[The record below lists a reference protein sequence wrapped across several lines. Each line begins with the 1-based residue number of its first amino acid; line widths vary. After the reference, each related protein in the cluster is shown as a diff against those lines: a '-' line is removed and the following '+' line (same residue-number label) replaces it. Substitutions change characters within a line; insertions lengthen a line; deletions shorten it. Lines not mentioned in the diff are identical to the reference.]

1 MSRRTDRIGEQV
13 RAEVARI
20 LREEVTDPRIGLVTL
35 TRVDVAPDLS
45 NARIFWSTVG
55 DRDEIER
62 GLSSAAG
69 FVRGRLARVL
79 PLRKVPEL
87 RFLWDP
93 SLELGDRTLAA
104 LRNLSPEDAPE
115 GEETDDGT
123 A

>member
-104 LRNLSPEDAPE
+104 LRNLSPEDAQE
-115 GEETDDGT
+115 GEETDDG
-123 A
+123 AA

>member
-1 MSRRTDRIGEQV
+1 MSRRTERIGEQV

-20 LREEVTDPRIGLVTL
+20 LREEATDPRIGLVTL

-55 DRDEIER
+55 DRQEIER
-62 GLSSAAG
+62 GLASAAG

-79 PLRKVPEL
+79 SLRKVPEL

-104 LRNLSPEDAPE
+104 LRDLSPQAA
-115 GEETDDGT
+115 EEPDDGT

>member
-1 MSRRTDRIGEQV
+1 MSRRTERIGEQV

-20 LREEVTDPRIGLVTL
+20 LREEVTDPRIGMVTL
-35 TRVDVAPDLS
+35 TRIDVAPDLS

-62 GLSSAAG
+62 GLTSAAG

-104 LRNLSPEDAPE
+104 LRNLSPEDPQE
-115 GEETDDGT
+115 GEETDDG
-123 A
+123 AA

>member
-1 MSRRTDRIGEQV
+1 MSRRTERIGEQV

-20 LREEVTDPRIGLVTL
+20 LREEVTDPRIGMVTL
-35 TRVDVAPDLS
+35 TRIDVAEL
-45 NARIFWSTVG
+45 
-55 DRDEIER
+55 ER
-62 GLSSAAG
+62 GLTSAAG

-104 LRNLSPEDAPE
+104 LRNLSPEDPQE
-115 GEETDDGT
+115 GEETDDG
-123 A
+123 AA

>member
-20 LREEVTDPRIGLVTL
+20 LHEEVTDPRIGLVTL
-35 TRVDVAPDLS
+35 TRIDVAPDLS

-62 GLSSAAG
+62 GLTSAAG

-104 LRNLSPEDAPE
+104 LRNLSPEAPQE
-115 GEETDDGT
+115 GEETDDG
-123 A
+123 AA

>member
-20 LREEVTDPRIGLVTL
+20 LREEVSDPRIGLVTL
-35 TRVDVAPDLS
+35 IRVDVAPDLS

-104 LRNLSPEDAPE
+104 LRNLSLEDAQE
-115 GEETDDGT
+115 GEETDDG
-123 A
+123 AA

>member
-20 LREEVTDPRIGLVTL
+20 LHEEVTDPRIGLVTL
-35 TRVDVAPDLS
+35 TRIDVAPDLS

-62 GLSSAAG
+62 GLTSAAG

-104 LRNLSPEDAPE
+104 LRNLSPEDPEE
-115 GEETDDGT
+115 GEETDDG
-123 A
+123 AA

>member
-35 TRVDVAPDLS
+35 IRVDVAPDLS

-104 LRNLSPEDAPE
+104 LRNLSPEDAQE

>member
-104 LRNLSPEDAPE
+104 LRDLSPEAAADA
-115 GEETDDGT
+115 EEQDDGS

>member
-35 TRVDVAPDLS
+35 IRVDVAPDLS

-104 LRNLSPEDAPE
+104 LRNLSLEDAQE

>member
-104 LRNLSPEDAPE
+104 LRNLSPEAAEDT
-115 GEETDDGT
+115 EEQDDGP

>member
-35 TRVDVAPDLS
+35 IRVDVAPDLS

-104 LRNLSPEDAPE
+104 LRNLSLEDAQE
-115 GEETDDGT
+115 GEETDDG
-123 A
+123 AA

>member
-104 LRNLSPEDAPE
+104 LRNLSPEDAQE

>member
-20 LREEVTDPRIGLVTL
+20 LHEEVTDPRIGLVTL

-62 GLSSAAG
+62 GLTSAAG

-104 LRNLSPEDAPE
+104 LRNLSPEDPQE
-115 GEETDDGT
+115 GEETDDG
-123 A
+123 AA

>member
-20 LREEVTDPRIGLVTL
+20 LHEEVTDPRIGLVTL
-35 TRVDVAPDLS
+35 TRIDVAPDLS

-62 GLSSAAG
+62 GLTSAAG

-104 LRNLSPEDAPE
+104 LRNLSPEDPQE
-115 GEETDDGT
+115 GEETDDG
-123 A
+123 AA

>member
-104 LRNLSPEDAPE
+104 LRNLSPEDAQE

-123 A
+123 T

>member
-20 LREEVTDPRIGLVTL
+20 LREEVADPRIGLVTL
-35 TRVDVAPDLS
+35 IRVDVAPDLS

-104 LRNLSPEDAPE
+104 LRNLSLEDAQE
-115 GEETDDGT
+115 GEETDDG
-123 A
+123 AA

>member
-20 LREEVTDPRIGLVTL
+20 LREEVSDPRIGLVTL
-35 TRVDVAPDLS
+35 IRVDVAPDLS

-104 LRNLSPEDAPE
+104 LRNLSPEDAQE

>member
-1 MSRRTDRIGEQV
+1 MSRRTDRIGEQI

-20 LREEVTDPRIGLVTL
+20 LREDVTDPRIGLVTL

-45 NARIFWSTVG
+45 NARLFWSTVG
-55 DRDEIER
+55 DRDEIEQ
-62 GLSSAAG
+62 GLTSAAG

-104 LRNLSPEDAPE
+104 LRNLPP
-115 GEETDDGT
+115 GETEEADDGT
-123 A
+123 S

>member
-1 MSRRTDRIGEQV
+1 MSRLTNRIGEQV
-13 RAEVARI
+13 RAEGARI
-20 LREEVTDPRIGLVTL
+20 LREEVTDPRIGLLTM

-55 DRDEIER
+55 DREEIER
-62 GLSSAAG
+62 GLTSAAG

-104 LRNLSPEDAPE
+104 LRDLSPEAPE
-115 GEETDDGT
+115 DTEEQDDGP

>member
-20 LREEVTDPRIGLVTL
+20 LREEVADPRIGLVTL
-35 TRVDVAPDLS
+35 IRVDVAPDLS

-104 LRNLSPEDAPE
+104 LRNLSLEDAQE

>member
-35 TRVDVAPDLS
+35 IRVDVAPDLS

-104 LRNLSPEDAPE
+104 LRNLSPENAQE
-115 GEETDDGT
+115 GEETDDG
-123 A
+123 AA

>member
-20 LREEVTDPRIGLVTL
+20 LHEEVTDPRIGMVTL
-35 TRVDVAPDLS
+35 TRIDVAPDLS

-62 GLSSAAG
+62 GLTSAAG

-104 LRNLSPEDAPE
+104 LRNLSPEDPEE
-115 GEETDDGT
+115 GEETDDG
-123 A
+123 AA